1 MGTSDEVF
9 VRKLRSFASRTHL
22 ELHIDAA
29 MRGENAE
36 EDYIDVYASS
46 RARRVARHAKAAST
60 TLESQRRER
69 HLLLEAVTQQ
79 KELLD
84 VEQKR
89 ADDAE
94 DELEKVTAQADAL
107 SKKLDDLMSTF
118 MSRKLLERT
127 CETPTPSSSVA
138 ATSTLQLENERL
150 KREMYDMEKRHAAE
164 IADLRADLRADKP
177 NALTAEERRRL
188 LTEIAEARKEI
199 AVAKEARA
207 KALSEAIDLRT
218 KLESLGAA
226 ASVNG
231 VSGANNAF
239 TPAASVNG
247 VSGANNASTPPKTP
261 EWANIDWDAAHAEMD
276 SIKAEKQRITPKLDS
291 GKLPSLEE
299 EIDWEAAYSD
309 IDATRARRK
318 ILS

>member
-79 KELLD
+79 KELLN

-231 VSGANNAF
+231 VSGANNA
-239 TPAASVNG
+239 
-247 VSGANNASTPPKTP
+247 STPPKTP
-261 EWANIDWDAAHAEMD
+261 EWANIDSEWANIDWDAAYAEMD

>member
-231 VSGANNAF
+231 VSGANNA
-239 TPAASVNG
+239 
-247 VSGANNASTPPKTP
+247 STPPKTP
-261 EWANIDWDAAHAEMD
+261 EWANIDSEWANIDWDAAYAEMD

-309 IDATRARRK
+309 IDATRVRRK

>member
-1 MGTSDEVF
+1 MVEVMGTSDEVF

-231 VSGANNAF
+231 VSGANNA
-239 TPAASVNG
+239 
-247 VSGANNASTPPKTP
+247 STPPKTP
-261 EWANIDWDAAHAEMD
+261 EWANIDSEWANIDWDAAHAEMD

>member
-127 CETPTPSSSVA
+127 CETLTPSSSVA

-231 VSGANNAF
+231 VSGANNA
-239 TPAASVNG
+239 
-247 VSGANNASTPPKTP
+247 STPPKTP
-261 EWANIDWDAAHAEMD
+261 EWANIDCEWANIDWDAAYAEMD

>member
-1 MGTSDEVF
+1 MVEVMGTSDEVF

-150 KREMYDMEKRHAAE
+150 KREMHDMEKRHAAE

-231 VSGANNAF
+231 VSGANNA
-239 TPAASVNG
+239 
-247 VSGANNASTPPKTP
+247 STPPKTP
-261 EWANIDWDAAHAEMD
+261 EWANIDWDAAYAEMD

>member
-1 MGTSDEVF
+1 MVEVMGTSDEVF

-79 KELLD
+79 KELLN

-231 VSGANNAF
+231 VSGANNA
-239 TPAASVNG
+239 
-247 VSGANNASTPPKTP
+247 STPPKTP
-261 EWANIDWDAAHAEMD
+261 EWANIDSEWANIDWDAAYAEMD

>member
-231 VSGANNAF
+231 VSGANNA
-239 TPAASVNG
+239 
-247 VSGANNASTPPKTP
+247 STPPKTP
-261 EWANIDWDAAHAEMD
+261 EWANIDWANIDWDAAYAEMD

>member
-1 MGTSDEVF
+1 MVEVMGTSDEVF

-150 KREMYDMEKRHAAE
+150 RREMDDMEKRHAAE

-231 VSGANNAF
+231 VSGANNA
-239 TPAASVNG
+239 
-247 VSGANNASTPPKTP
+247 STPPKTP
-261 EWANIDWDAAHAEMD
+261 EWANIDSEWANIDWDAAYAEMD

>member
-1 MGTSDEVF
+1 MVEVMGTSDEVF

-231 VSGANNAF
+231 VSGANNA
-239 TPAASVNG
+239 
-247 VSGANNASTPPKTP
+247 STPPKTP
-261 EWANIDWDAAHAEMD
+261 EWANIDWDAAYAEMD
-276 SIKAEKQRITPKLDS
+276 SIKAEKQHITPKLDS

>member
-89 ADDAE
+89 ADNAE

-231 VSGANNAF
+231 VSGANNA
-239 TPAASVNG
+239 
-247 VSGANNASTPPKTP
+247 STPPKTP
-261 EWANIDWDAAHAEMD
+261 EWANIDSEWANIDWDAAYAEMD

>member
-1 MGTSDEVF
+1 MVEVMGTSDEVF

-231 VSGANNAF
+231 VSGANNA
-239 TPAASVNG
+239 
-247 VSGANNASTPPKTP
+247 STPPKTP
-261 EWANIDWDAAHAEMD
+261 EWANIDSEWANIDWDAAYAEMD

-291 GKLPSLEE
+291 GKLHSLEE